1 MSDRFHGIHGSVMVI
16 TIIVPKRHDYLDDKA
31 LLFSFFFLL
40 LLPPYVR
47 YMCQKREKERIS
59 FFFLFSC
66 TIYLSLLVSGGKK
79 RRKCV

>member
-59 FFFLFSC
+59 FFFL
-66 TIYLSLLVSGGKK
+66 I
-79 RRKCV
+79 